1 MLVQT
6 GAGAQM
12 DRPVSISDELPRYL
26 ERLSRPRERKKPDK
40 SATAGYSD
48 LNRFAG
54 GLNPGELIVITGR
67 PSTGKT
73 TLALNIAL
81 SAAVNR
87 MRPTAIFS
95 PNLSCE
101 QIVLRLVA
109 GMGRF
114 DPSEVLKRRLTVTDW
129 ERIDMAAGI
138 LSRAP
143 IFMDDTANLST
154 AELRRR
160 VLDLKKNNGL
170 GLVIVDELQGLYP
183 SKRDDIGVASARSIP
198 QALKGMARVFDVA
211 VLAVSRLSRR
221 AQRRRSNRMVLSDLW
236 GSGVEHDADLI
247 VSLFKREFYVWGR
260 LGSLKH
266 YETPSRK

>member
-1 MLVQT
+1 
-6 GAGAQM
+6 M
-12 DRPVSISDELPRYL
+12 DRPVLISDELTRYF
-26 ERLSRPRERKKPDK
+26 ERLRRPRERKKPAK
-40 SATAGYSD
+40 SATADYSD

-54 GLNPGELIVITGR
+54 GLNAGELIVITGR

-87 MRPTAIFS
+87 MLPTAIFS
-95 PNLSCE
+95 LNLSCE
-101 QIVLRLVA
+101 QIALRLVA

-114 DPSEVLKRRLTVTDW
+114 DPSEVLKRRLTVSDW
-129 ERIDMAAGI
+129 ERIDLATEI
-138 LSRAP
+138 LSHAP
-143 IFMDDTANLST
+143 IFLDDTANLST

-160 VLDLKKNNGL
+160 VLDLKKENGL

-183 SKRDDIGVASARSIP
+183 TKRDDIGVPSDRSMA
-198 QALKGMARVFDVA
+198 QALRGIAKVLDVA

-221 AQRRRSNRMVLSDLW
+221 AERRRNNRMVLSDFW
-236 GSGVEHDADLI
+236 GSGFEHDADLI

-266 YETPSRK
+266 YATPKRK